1 MLLLNILAW
10 NLHFTASWEDGL
22 KLEQVIIVK
31 YHNMKIE
38 ETKENV
44 YVQRFYVVGQH
55 HCKK

>member
-10 NLHFTASWEDGL
+10 NLHFTASGAEDGL

-31 YHNMKIE
+31 YHMKIE

-44 YVQRFYVVGQH
+44 YVQRFYVVG
-55 HCKK
+55 